1 MSALPDLSIIAG
13 LIGDPARATML
24 SVLMD
29 EIALP
34 ASELAYCAK
43 ITPQTASSHLSKLV
57 NGGLLTVTTSGRH
70 RYYRLKDK
78 DVAKALE
85 SLAAISP
92 APRAHS
98 LHESIAKKQVRHAR
112 TCYDHLA
119 GELGVGLTQ
128 AFIHKGF
135 LQPYEET
142 FEVTAS
148 GEAWF
153 ASQLGINIT
162 QLHRKRRAFAPA
174 CLDWSERK
182 PHIAG
187 TLGAEIASQFFKLK
201 WLVRIRGS
209 RAVKVTESGQS
220 ILNNKLGFV
229 WIS

>member
-1 MSALPDLSIIAG
+1 MSALPDLSIIAA

-43 ITPQTASSHLSKLV
+43 ITPQTASSHLAKLV
-57 NGGLLTVTTSGRH
+57 KGGLLSVTSTGRH
-70 RYYRLKDK
+70 RYYRLSNK
-78 DVAKALE
+78 DVARALE
-85 SLAAISP
+85 SLALISP
-92 APRAHS
+92 APRIHS
-98 LHESIAKKQVRHAR
+98 LNESIIKHQVRHAR

-119 GELGVGLTQ
+119 GKLGVGLTQ
-128 AFIHKGF
+128 ALIHKGF
-135 LQPYEET
+135 IESHEET
-142 FEVTAS
+142 FEVTNS
-148 GEAWF
+148 GEKWF
-153 ASQLGINIT
+153 TKQLGINVS

-187 TLGAEIASQFFKLK
+187 TLGAEIAGQFFKLK

-209 RAVKVTESGQS
+209 RAVRVTESGQNL
-220 ILNNKLGFV
+220 LNNELGLA
-229 WIS
+229 WTS

>member
-1 MSALPDLSIIAG
+1 
-13 LIGDPARATML
+13 
-24 SVLMD
+24 
-29 EIALP
+29 
-34 ASELAYCAK
+34 
-43 ITPQTASSHLSKLV
+43 
-57 NGGLLTVTTSGRH
+57 
-70 RYYRLKDK
+70 LKDK

-92 APRAHS
+92 VPRARS

-142 FEVTAS
+142 FEVTTI
-148 GEAWF
+148 GEKWLTK
-153 ASQLGINIT
+153 QLGINIS

-209 RAVKVTESGQS
+209 RAVRVTESGQKH
-220 ILNNKLGFV
+220 LQRELDFV
-229 WIS
+229 WTS